1 MARCYITNMVCKIF
15 TAKTQFNWCVPF
27 TQKIQTASHDELEVM
42 LHEVDA
48 ELYRINE
55 LQLIKATIS
64 SKKVEVKKM
73 DIN

>member
-1 MARCYITNMVCKIF
+1 MTSMICKTF

-27 TQKIQTASHDELEVM
+27 MQRIQTASHDELEVM
-42 LHEVDA
+42 LREVDA

-55 LQLIKATIS
+55 LQLIKAAIS
-64 SKKVEVKKM
+64 SKKVEVKNM